1 MARTATQQT
10 SANHTNGT
18 PNGMPLNGHPK
29 SPTRAI
35 VEAKEDE
42 QTDENIFIFVPNLI
56 GT

>member
-1 MARTATQQT
+1 
-10 SANHTNGT
+10 
-18 PNGMPLNGHPK
+18 MPLNGHPK

-56 GT
+56 GMYSF